1 MDDKKSF
8 YRTYDYDSLI
18 PGAMLKL
25 EHTLIYE
32 SAHADI
38 SPFLDKTVEELQEMR
53 ERSVSA
59 EQLLFE
65 KLQSSTTE
73 WEKQGARTML
83 LDRAIEFLKTP
94 QLKHTANQWR
104 EIGQNPN
111 RQEIT
116 NMVYGMSFFIY
127 EQVRYD
133 KAAKEAFPEAWYV
146 SWDVYVRC
154 PSEKQQY
161 NRTLIAG
168 QRNKRYTDKAAAEK
182 YLQGRIR
189 AYAHLFTELSPPIP
203 VAYSRNFMVNGH
215 LLPGYTLEGQ
225 EPAKTSVL
233 DQLAA
238 SKAEAKA
245 APSPAPAKKT
255 ATHEIS

>member
-1 MDDKKSF
+1 MDDKKPF

-94 QLKHTANQWR
+94 QLKHTAN
-104 EIGQNPN
+104 
-111 RQEIT
+111 
-116 NMVYGMSFFIY
+116 
-127 EQVRYD
+127 
-133 KAAKEAFPEAWYV
+133 
-146 SWDVYVRC
+146 
-154 PSEKQQY
+154 
-161 NRTLIAG
+161 
-168 QRNKRYTDKAAAEK
+168 
-182 YLQGRIR
+182 
-189 AYAHLFTELSPPIP
+189 
-203 VAYSRNFMVNGH
+203 
-215 LLPGYTLEGQ
+215 
-225 EPAKTSVL
+225 
-233 DQLAA
+233 
-238 SKAEAKA
+238 
-245 APSPAPAKKT
+245 
-255 ATHEIS
+255 

>member
-8 YRTYDYDSLI
+8 YRAHGYDGLT
-18 PGAMLKL
+18 PGVKLKL
-25 EHTLIYE
+25 EHTLTFD
-32 SAHADI
+32 SDNADI

-59 EQLLFE
+59 EQFLFE

-94 QLKHTANQWR
+94 QLKHTANQWQ
-104 EIGQNPN
+104 EVGQNPN

-116 NMVYGMSFFIY
+116 NMVYGMSFSIY

-133 KAAKEAFPEAWYV
+133 RTAKEAFPEAWYI

-154 PSEKQQY
+154 PSAKNQHG
-161 NRTLIAG
+161 RAPIAG

-182 YLQGRIR
+182 YLQGRIK

-203 VAYSRNFMVNGH
+203 VAYKRNFMVNGH

-225 EPAKTSVL
+225 EPEKTSVL
-233 DQLAA
+233 DRLAA

-245 APSPAPAKKT
+245 SPSPAPTKKP
-255 ATHEIS
+255 ADHEIS